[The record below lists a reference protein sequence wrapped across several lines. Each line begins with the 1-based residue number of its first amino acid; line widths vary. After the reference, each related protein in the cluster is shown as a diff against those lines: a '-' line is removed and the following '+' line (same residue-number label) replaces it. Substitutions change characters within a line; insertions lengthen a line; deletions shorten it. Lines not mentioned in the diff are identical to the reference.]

1 MTTFLIISLI
11 TLAFIMIMVYIGSYV
26 DLYYKINDKFYV
38 KHLNKRNIKMQLF
51 IPYYID
57 LKETYNNYKN
67 L

>member
-1 MTTFLIISLI
+1 MKTFLIILLI